1 MATSGS
7 VDFSTSRNTLLTDAL
22 MDAGVIGEGDTAT
35 SDQIAVAS
43 RKLNAIVKQWMGK
56 ADFAPGLKVWS
67 RSRATVFLQK
77 NQGSYSLGSSGDH
90 ATTSYTRTTLTASSA
105 ASSTSLTVSS
115 ITGISASDYIG
126 IELDDGTLHWDTVS
140 GSPSG
145 TTVTI
150 TTGLASAAA
159 SGRYVYAYTTKMTRP
174 LEILTASLRDSDL
187 NDTPLSFMSLE
198 DYEAIGDKSA
208 DGTPSS
214 ILYEFGLTNGTIY
227 TDVQPD
233 DVTSQLRIVVLRP
246 LEDFDASTDEPDY
259 PQGWY
264 RPLQAQLTMDLCVA
278 YSRPVSQELKLM
290 RDESLAM
297 AQSQFAETTDIYFQ
311 PGVE

>member
-7 VDFSTSRNTLLTDAL
+7 VDFSTTRDTLLTDSL
-22 MDAGVIGEGDTAT
+22 MDAGVIEEGAT
-35 SDQIAVAS
+35 PSADQTAVAA
-43 RKLNAIVKQWMGK
+43 RKLNAIVKQWMGR

-77 NQGSYSLGSSGDH
+77 DQGSYSLGPTGDH
-90 ATTSYTRTTLTASSA
+90 ATGAYTRTTLTAAALASA
-105 ASSTSLTVSS
+105 TSITVSS
-115 ITGISASDYIG
+115 ITGISAADYIG

-145 TTVTI
+145 STVGI
-150 TTGLASAAA
+150 TAGLASVAA
-159 SGRYVYAYTTKMTRP
+159 SGRYVYAYTTKITRP

-187 NDTPLSFMSLE
+187 NDTPLGFMSLAG
-198 DYEAIGDKSA
+198 YESIGDKTA
-208 DGTPSS
+208 DGTPTE
-214 ILYEFGLTNGTIY
+214 ILYEYGLSNGTIY

-233 DVTSQLRIVVLRP
+233 DVTSQIRLVYLRP
-246 LEDFDASTDEPDY
+246 LEDFDAATDEPDY

-278 YSRPVSQELKLM
+278 YSRPVSQELKLL
-290 RDESLAM
+290 RDEALMM
-297 AQSQFAETTDIYFQ
+297 AQSEFAETTDIYFQ